1 MSVGLPTMV
10 RMSPRA
16 AAVSLLRVAG
26 VEAEITY
33 KPITTIRLRVLPP
46 DGRVAVSVPVSVADS
61 AVRSFVESNRE
72 WIATA
77 QAKVRLLNP
86 GPEPLDD
93 GGRARLWGRWHE
105 VSVGPGSRPSAG
117 LRGDALVLSGIDEE
131 ARRRGLEALYRRE
144 LEAALPALREAW
156 EPRVGRE
163 ASLVR
168 LRRMTTRWGTC
179 NTRSA
184 AITLNVA
191 LAEHPPTALEYVLV
205 HELVHLHERGHGPG
219 FVSRMDALLPEWRVR
234 RRALQSRA

>member
-46 DGRVAVSVPVSVADS
+46 DGRVAVSVPVGVADS

-93 GGRARLWGRWHE
+93 GGRARLWGRW
-105 VSVGPGSRPSAG
+105 SRRSFPSNHAG
-117 LRGDALVLSGIDEE
+117 
-131 ARRRGLEALYRRE
+131 
-144 LEAALPALREAW
+144 
-156 EPRVGRE
+156 
-163 ASLVR
+163 
-168 LRRMTTRWGTC
+168 
-179 NTRSA
+179 
-184 AITLNVA
+184 
-191 LAEHPPTALEYVLV
+191 
-205 HELVHLHERGHGPG
+205 
-219 FVSRMDALLPEWRVR
+219 
-234 RRALQSRA
+234 